1 MQQLLPDLQLQNWT
15 LHTWTGSPMTR
26 SDPSYRLCSPSV
38 CVCVCVCVWYAP
50 FCDALK
56 LSRVTFLIDFYDR
69 HMGVRAV
76 DLPTLLSVQ
85 RPPRLPGRQAE
96 LRDTSG
102 NLLLSDKILQSVVS
116 VRLCLSNKPTS
127 DVNVFAC
134 VSCMG
139 KAVKYS
145 HFSTLGEVTLQS
157 LWSRYDR
164 HFVGITRYNAL
175 S

>member
-1 MQQLLPDLQLQNWT
+1 M
-15 LHTWTGSPMTR
+15 R
-26 SDPSYRLCSPSV
+26 AV

-76 DLPTLLSVQ
+76 DLPTLLSVLP
-85 RPPRLPGRQAE
+85 PPRLPGRQAE

-116 VRLCLSNKPTS
+116 VRLCLSNKLTS

-134 VSCMG
+134 VWA
-139 KAVKYS
+139 KLLNIRTLIHWVK
-145 HFSTLGEVTLQS
+145 
-157 LWSRYDR
+157 WRYRVYGHDTIAISW
-164 HFVGITRYNAL
+164 V
-175 S
+175 